1 MPDKF
6 DGLPW
11 SFLLQSS
18 DFRAKSSTS
27 DEWANLPSV
36 FAYLNDF
43 TTIEDML
50 LLPACMNSDNHLTND
65 ETKAINIEKLSN
77 KFFIDQRDNIPIRIT
92 LTANEVATPIQ
103 IIMRK

>member
-1 MPDKF
+1 
-6 DGLPW
+6 
-11 SFLLQSS
+11 
-18 DFRAKSSTS
+18 
-27 DEWANLPSV
+27 
-36 FAYLNDF
+36 
-43 TTIEDML
+43 
-50 LLPACMNSDNHLTND
+50 MNSDNHLTND